1 MIVYTMKGGYIVSV
15 KYDKEHYVGF
25 YIKLH
30 KKYDAD
36 IIAVLRSK
44 KNKQGYIKEIIR
56 RDHENPDIERKSQ

>member
-1 MIVYTMKGGYIVSV
+1 MSV

-56 RDHENPDIERKSQ
+56 REHENIERKGQ